1 MRSMCLAIAIVL
13 TTAPFVHGQVTPKT
27 SGWFEFDVPALAV
40 PDGGVVDL
48 SYLNGAPISGPGFV
62 AARDGHFVDASGRRL
77 RLFGTNITGDSC
89 FPEEE
94 VAPRLAK
101 RLRQYGFNCLR
112 LHFMD
117 FSWGGTSRESL
128 WDDPAAGKLSERNL
142 AKLDRLISECAAN
155 GIYLNLN
162 LHVGREYPG
171 QPEVAGSRAFQYS
184 KNLDRWHEP
193 FVRQMEQFCRDLLNH
208 VNPHTGR
215 RYADEPAIAC
225 VEINNENTM
234 IRDDL
239 ADLRRLPEPFLEALT
254 REWTTWL
261 RERHGTTAALA
272 RVWNADVVP
281 LGDEQLT
288 NRDAWIVQ
296 NSGGAASTLQQEETR
311 LTWTATAS
319 GSASWNL
326 QLQYKGLELPAG
338 RYTLTFRARSRD
350 SKRVGIN
357 LMLNAAPWDNVG
369 LSDTIALAPEW
380 KTFTLSGPIKAAT
393 APGPL
398 RLNISLQNETGQVEF
413 EDLSLRPG
421 GGEGLTAGDS
431 LEDGVGLPG
440 TTAVA
445 AVKLD
450 WTRFLIDTE
459 MATTA
464 RIVRLLK
471 NEIGCKMPV
480 ADTQVSYGGVA
491 GVLREATLCDYV
503 DIHGYWEHPSYARNE
518 RGWVTSFRIPNTS
531 QVAAKDGGTLSRMGV
546 YRIAGRPFS
555 ISEYNTPAPNDHGA
569 ELFPLFAAVAGLQD
583 WDAFYSY
590 TYRDFGKAYEDT
602 FIRKYFHL
610 IGRANVLVHA
620 PAASLAFRSGLI
632 ATSAEG
638 AQCRIPVDQVPELTL
653 QTGTVGDLWQKLG
666 GDPAAV
672 WMRKATVALSEAG
685 NEPTLQGD
693 ASVPDGIRTSD
704 TGQIRWN
711 PSDPKGAWFSLNA
724 PAVRLLIG
732 HLGGRCLDVGDV
744 RVSVLDRPWP
754 RDVPA
759 YACIS
764 LVALDEKPLATSQ
777 RVLLA
782 ASARTENAGLP
793 WNEDRTGFTSDDWGQ
808 RPTLSEAV
816 PLDLIVPG
824 NPVRA
829 WRVTPDG
836 RKAEELAMENGVL
849 RLRPEHQTLWVLLT
863 RPR

>member
-1 MRSMCLAIAIVL
+1 MKKTCLAVAIVL
-13 TTAPFVHGQVTPKT
+13 TAGSFSLGQVTPET
-27 SGWFEFDVPALAV
+27 PGWFEFDVPALAV

-48 SYLNGAPISGPGFV
+48 SYLNAKPISGPGFV
-62 AARDGHFVDASGRRL
+62 AVSDGHFVDASGRRL
-77 RLFGTNITGDSC
+77 RMFGTNITGDSC
-89 FPEEE
+89 FPDED
-94 VAPRLAK
+94 VAPRIAR

-117 FSWGGTSRESL
+117 FSSGGTSRDSL
-128 WDDPAAGKLSERNL
+128 WDDPATGKLSDRNL

-171 QPEVAGSRAFQYS
+171 QPKIAGTRTFRYS
-184 KNLDRWHEP
+184 KNLDRWYEP
-193 FVRQMEQFCRDLLNH
+193 FVRQMEEFCRGLLNH

-254 REWTTWL
+254 QKWTTWL
-261 RERHGTTAALA
+261 RERYGTTAALRRA
-272 RVWNADVVP
+272 WNADVVP

-288 NRDAWIVQ
+288 NRGAWTVQ
-296 NSGGAASTLQQEETR
+296 NSGGAASTLEKQGGR
-311 LTWTATAS
+311 LAWTATAQ
-319 GSASWNL
+319 GNASWNL
-326 QLQYKGLELPAG
+326 QLQYKPLELPPG

-350 SKRVGIN
+350 SRRVGIN
-357 LMLNAAPWDNVG
+357 VMLNVAPWGNVG
-369 LSDTIALAPEW
+369 LSDTIALTPEW
-380 KTFTLSGPIKAAT
+380 QAFALSGPIEAAA

-398 RLNISLQNETGQVEF
+398 RLNISLRNETGQVEF
-413 EDLSLRPG
+413 EDVSLRPG
-421 GGEGLTAGDS
+421 GGEGLPSGDS
-431 LEDGVGLPG
+431 LEDGVGLPA
-440 TTAVA
+440 TTVVA

-450 WTRFLIDTE
+450 WMRFLIDTE
-459 MATTA
+459 MATTK

-471 NEIGCKMPV
+471 DDIGCKMPV

-503 DIHGYWEHPSYARNE
+503 DIHGYWEHPHYTRND
-518 RGWVTSFRIPNTS
+518 RGWVTAFRIPNTS
-531 QVAAKDGGTLSRMGV
+531 QVAAKEGGTLSRMGV

-632 ATSAEG
+632 ETSTQGAE
-638 AQCRIPVDQVPELTL
+638 CRIPVDQVPELTL
-653 QTGTVGDLWQKLG
+653 QTGTVGDVWQTLG

-672 WMRKATVALSEAG
+672 WTRKATVVLSKAG
-685 NEPTLQGD
+685 SKTALQGG
-693 ASVPDGIRTSD
+693 AGVPEGTRVSD

-724 PAVRLLIG
+724 PSVRFLIG
-732 HLGGRCLDVGDV
+732 HLGGRSFELGDV
-744 RVSVLDRPWP
+744 RVNVLDRTWP

-764 LVALDEKPLATSQ
+764 LVALDEKPLETSQ
-777 RVLLA
+777 RILLA
-782 ASARTENAGLP
+782 ASARTENTGVP
-793 WNEDRTGFTSDDWGQ
+793 WNEDRTGFTSDDWGR

-816 PLDLIVPG
+816 PLDLTVPG
-824 NPVRA
+824 SPVRA

-836 RKAEELAMENGVL
+836 RKAEELATESRIF
-849 RLRPEHQTLWVLLT
+849 RLRPEHRTLWVLLT